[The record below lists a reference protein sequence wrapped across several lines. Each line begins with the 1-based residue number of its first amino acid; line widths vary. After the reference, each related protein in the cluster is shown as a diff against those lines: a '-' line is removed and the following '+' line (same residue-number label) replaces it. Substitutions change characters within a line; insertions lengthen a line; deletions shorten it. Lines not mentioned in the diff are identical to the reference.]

1 MSGRYTKKK
10 KLKKNTITRTT
21 GKATINPDRDIKD
34 KKGTKVGVRAYNT
47 VTHDKKKT
55 KTYKD
60 TYLNRLRFKVEDK
73 LTTRKNK
80 KVEEER
86 KKDKTGKKKY
96 RKKFVITKHSKKRGR
111 TMIGPYRAN
120 K

>member
-1 MSGRYTKKK
+1 MPAYLKKK
-10 KLKKNTITRTT
+10 KRKKNTITRTT

-34 KKGTKVGVRAYNT
+34 KEGKKVGVRAYNA

-60 TYLNRLRFKVEDK
+60 NYLNRLRFKMADK
-73 LTTRKNK
+73 LTKRSNA
-80 KVEEER
+80 KVEEKR

-96 RKKFVITKHSKKRGR
+96 RKKFSITKYSKERGR
-111 TMIGPYRAN
+111 NLIGPVYQKR
-120 K
+120 